1 MPHAPDQLLLQLLAI
16 FVAAKVAGELFETVR
31 LPSVLGEILAG
42 IALGPFALHWINPS
56 DTIHSVAEIGAIFVL
71 FSAGLETSPQDLIRV
86 GRKALL
92 VAVAGVVVPFL
103 LGFAYMKWRG
113 DASSEAIF
121 VGAAM
126 VATSVGITARVLG
139 DLRVLATRTAKII
152 LGAAVFDDILGMV
165 LLAVVAGL
173 ASGGGLEWVHLGVLV
188 VEAAAFALFMI
199 FLAPHIVRRIQ
210 PGMDRLS
217 TQQAPLIVALA
228 LCLFLSWLSA
238 KIGMAAIIGAFFAG
252 LMFADYAPRWNLL
265 PRVGGIT
272 EFLAPFFFFT
282 IGSRLN
288 VHLFAGKVLYAA
300 IVISFLAIVSKV
312 VGCGLPLWREGW
324 LSALQVGVGMMP
336 RFDCRAGWIAIA
348 DCVAV
353 YVCHCCVHDGC
364 DHDPGTA
371 PVAIS
376 VPWRDEHDLGAELA
390 PTSNPGI
397 ISVLL
402 VRRIHDSFRP
412 RRAGDGGVARHWTGL
427 RLAIGQV
434 RSYRGAGG
442 ARPGKVAGTGG

>member
-16 FVAAKVAGELFETVR
+16 FVSAKVAGELFERVG

-42 IALGPFALHWINPS
+42 IALGPFALGWINPS

-71 FSAGLETSPQDLIRV
+71 FSAGLETSPRDLIQV
-86 GRKALL
+86 GRTALL
-92 VAVAGVVVPFL
+92 VAIAGVVVPFV
-103 LGFAYMKWRG
+103 LGFAYMKWLG
-113 DASSEAIF
+113 DATSEAIF

-139 DLRVLATRTAKII
+139 DLRVLATRTARII
-152 LGAAVFDDILGMV
+152 MGAAVFDDILGMV

-173 ASGGGLEWVHLGVLV
+173 ATGGGLEWVHLGVLM
-188 VEAAAFALFMI
+188 VEAAAFAGFMI
-199 FLAPHIVRRIQ
+199 FVAPHVVRRIQ

-217 TQQAPLIVALA
+217 TQHAPLIVALA

-288 VHLFAGKVLYAA
+288 LHLFSGNVLRVA

-312 VGCGLPLWREGW
+312 VGCGLPLWREGR

-336 RFDCRAGWIAIA
+336 RGEVALIVALIGLRSQIVLPPTYAI
-348 DCVAV
+348 VVFMTAV
-353 YVCHCCVHDGC
+353 
-364 DHDPGTA
+364 TT
-371 PVAIS
+371 I
-376 VPWRDEHDLGAELA
+376 LA
-390 PTSNPGI
+390 PP
-397 ISVLL
+397 LL
-402 VRRIHDSFRP
+402 RYLFRGEMQP
-412 RRAGDGGVARHWTGL
+412 M
-427 RLAIGQV
+427 
-434 RSYRGAGG
+434 
-442 ARPGKVAGTGG
+442 

>member
-1 MPHAPDQLLLQLLAI
+1 MPHAPDQLLLQLLVI
-16 FVAAKVAGELFETVR
+16 FVSAKVAGELFESVR

-42 IALGPFALHWINPS
+42 IALGPFALSWINPS

-92 VAVAGVVVPFL
+92 VAVAGVIVPFV
-103 LGFAYMKWRG
+103 LGFVYMKRLG
-113 DASSEAIF
+113 NATSEAIF

-139 DLRVLATRTAKII
+139 DLRVLATRTAQII

-173 ASGGGLEWVHLGVLV
+173 ASESGLEWVHLGVLV

-199 FLAPHIVRRIQ
+199 FVAPHIVRRIQ
-210 PGMDRLS
+210 PRMGRLS
-217 TQQAPLIVALA
+217 IQNAPLIVALA

-252 LMFADYAPRWNLL
+252 LMFADYAPGWNLL

-288 VHLFAGKVLYAA
+288 VHLFAGNVLYAA
-300 IVISFLAIVSKV
+300 IVISLLAIGSKV
-312 VGCGLPLWREGW
+312 VGCGLPLWREGR

-336 RFDCRAGWIAIA
+336 RGEVALIVALVGLRSQIVLPSTYAI
-348 DCVAV
+348 VVFMTAV
-353 YVCHCCVHDGC
+353 
-364 DHDPGTA
+364 TT
-371 PVAIS
+371 I
-376 VPWRDEHDLGAELA
+376 LA
-390 PTSNPGI
+390 PP
-397 ISVLL
+397 LL
-402 VRRIHDSFRP
+402 RY
-412 RRAGDGGVARHWTGL
+412 L
-427 RLAIGQV
+427 
-434 RSYRGAGG
+434 YRGEIKAM
-442 ARPGKVAGTGG
+442 

>member
-1 MPHAPDQLLLQLLAI
+1 MPHGPDQLLLQLLAI
-16 FVAAKVAGELFETVR
+16 FVSAKVVGELFERVR

-42 IALGPFALHWINPS
+42 AALGPFSLGWINPS

-71 FSAGLETSPQDLIRV
+71 FSAGLETSSQDLIRV

-92 VAVAGVVVPFL
+92 VAVAGIVAPFV

-139 DLRVLATRTAKII
+139 DLHVMATRTARII
-152 LGAAVFDDILGMV
+152 MGAAVFDDILGMV
-165 LLAVVAGL
+165 LLAIVAGL
-173 ASGGGLEWVHLGVLV
+173 ASGGGLEWLHLGVLV
-188 VEAAAFALFMI
+188 VEAVAFALFMI
-199 FLAPHIVRRIQ
+199 FVAPRIVRRIQ

-217 TQQAPLIVALA
+217 TQHAPLIVALG

-238 KIGMAAIIGAFFAG
+238 KIGIAAIIGAFFAG
-252 LMFADYAPRWNLL
+252 LMFADYAPRWNLV

-288 VHLFAGKVLYAA
+288 VHLFTGDVLVAA
-300 IVISFLAIVSKV
+300 IVISLLAIISKV

-336 RFDCRAGWIAIA
+336 RGEVALIVALVGLQSHIVLPSTYAI
-348 DCVAV
+348 VVFMTAV
-353 YVCHCCVHDGC
+353 
-364 DHDPGTA
+364 TT
-371 PVAIS
+371 I
-376 VPWRDEHDLGAELA
+376 LA
-390 PTSNPGI
+390 PP
-397 ISVLL
+397 LL
-402 VRRIHDSFRP
+402 RYLFRGEMKP
-412 RRAGDGGVARHWTGL
+412 T
-427 RLAIGQV
+427 
-434 RSYRGAGG
+434 
-442 ARPGKVAGTGG
+442 